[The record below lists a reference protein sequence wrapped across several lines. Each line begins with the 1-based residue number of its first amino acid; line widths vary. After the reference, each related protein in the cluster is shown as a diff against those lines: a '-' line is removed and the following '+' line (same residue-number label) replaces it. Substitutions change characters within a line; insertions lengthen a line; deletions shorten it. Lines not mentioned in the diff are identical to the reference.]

1 MKSRIVKN
9 QKLQQ
14 HRKNY
19 FVELKESWLDPAV
32 SLWEIINR
40 IDEFYDVIDAY
51 LQKLENRFI
60 ITRKSRKEFLQRSF
74 QLLYEEIYLNAI
86 IAIEGLDL
94 WKEWIE
100 EENNL
105 LDDLKNKLK
114 ELEERTLEE
123 LRHTMEPVV
132 FTPLKIEHVWF
143 SSKRKDKG
151 SERQEPKKPGR
162 PKQTALQI
170 V

>member
-1 MKSRIVKN
+1 MRTRIIK
-9 QKLQQ
+9 QRKLQQ

-19 FVELKESWLDPAV
+19 FVELKEAWLDPAV

-60 ITRKSRKEFLQRSF
+60 ITRKSRKEFLQKSF
-74 QLLYEEIYLNAI
+74 KLLYEEIYLNAI

-94 WKEWIE
+94 WREWIE

-105 LDDLKNKLK
+105 IVEVKNRLK
-114 ELEERTLEE
+114 ELEEKTLEE
-123 LRHTMEPVV
+123 LRHTMEPIT
-132 FTPLKIEHVWF
+132 FSPLKIENVWF
-143 SSKRKDKG
+143 SSNRKDKG
-151 SERQEPKKPGR
+151 SKRQEPKKPGR